1 MAVPAPSATV
11 TSATEK
17 LLVSSSVI
25 VIVWDC
31 VPLSVALPPDTP
43 VTAIIAVS
51 FASSIESFV
60 GVNETVPVV
69 APALIVIS
77 SILPEPSV

>member
-1 MAVPAPSATV
+1 MVTSLEYALLTETVTVAVPAPSATV

-17 LLVSSSVI
+17 LPLSSSVI
-25 VIVWDC
+25 VIVSDC

-43 VTAIIAVS
+43 VTAIVAVS
-51 FASSIESFV
+51 LPSTIESLV

-69 APALIVIS
+69 C
-77 SILPEPSV
+77 